1 MRLCCSKKNKH
12 RFSCDEAHIRGAIQK
27 FVDKRKEINTNGW
40 IHLKIYKYIYWHL
53 FERYSNFIEKYQL
66 MSTLQ
71 AINCC
76 HVQRCAAHQISN
88 DVAMSVFL
96 EIRTFQRFALAM
108 SLNPL
113 TIYLI
118 KPLHV
123 QFIFQYPVN
132 SPVTHVT
139 KKFMHSYAPV
149 YIQTMLHQLNVT
161 CFRFWHRA
169 AASIIVH
176 YRFPTFHA
184 QLMPFVYQRPHKGWF

>member
-1 MRLCCSKKNKH
+1 
-12 RFSCDEAHIRGAIQK
+12 
-27 FVDKRKEINTNGW
+27 
-40 IHLKIYKYIYWHL
+40 
-53 FERYSNFIEKYQL
+53 

-76 HVQRCAAHQISN
+76 HVQRCAARQISN

-96 EIRTFQRFALAM
+96 EISTLQRYALAM

-113 TIYLI
+113 MIYLI

-139 KKFMHSYAPV
+139 KKLC
-149 YIQTMLHQLNVT
+149 IVT
-161 CFRFWHRA
+161 RRSTFRQCFTNLMSLVLDFDTGRPHLSS
-169 AASIIVH
+169 SIIVS
-176 YRFPTFHA
+176 
-184 QLMPFVYQRPHKGWF
+184 RPSMHSLCHLYIKDRTKDGFSQSI

>member
-1 MRLCCSKKNKH
+1 
-12 RFSCDEAHIRGAIQK
+12 
-27 FVDKRKEINTNGW
+27 
-40 IHLKIYKYIYWHL
+40 
-53 FERYSNFIEKYQL
+53 

-76 HVQRCAAHQISN
+76 HVQRCAARQISN
-88 DVAMSVFL
+88 DEAMSVFL
-96 EIRTFQRFALAM
+96 EIRTLPRYALAM

-161 CFRFWHRA
+161 CLDFDTGRPHLSS
-169 AASIIVH
+169 SIIVS
-176 YRFPTFHA
+176 
-184 QLMPFVYQRPHKGWF
+184 RPSMHSLCHLYIKDRTKDGFSQSI